1 MSNLYNPGMTLK
13 EFKDQNKMSYAKLA
27 AMIGASH
34 ATIARRF
41 CLPQTHRD
49 RMIPSAKYMTAIMTV
64 TDGAV
69 TPNDFYRVD

>member
-1 MSNLYNPGMTLK
+1 MTLR

-41 CLPQTHRD
+41 CLPRTHKD
-49 RMIPSAKYMTAIMTV
+49 RMIPSAKYMAAIMTV

-69 TPNDFYRVD
+69 TPNDFYRVV

>member
-1 MSNLYNPGMTLK
+1 MKLIEYK
-13 EFKDQNKMSYAKLA
+13 QQKKISYAKLA
-27 AMIGASH
+27 SLIGASH

-41 CLPQTHRD
+41 CLPKTHKD
-49 RMIPSAKYMTAIMTV
+49 RMIPSAKYMAAIMTV

>member
-1 MSNLYNPGMTLK
+1 MTLR

-41 CLPQTHRD
+41 CLPKTHKD

>member
-1 MSNLYNPGMTLK
+1 MTLR

-27 AMIGASH
+27 TMIGASH

-41 CLPQTHRD
+41 CLPRTHKD
-49 RMIPSAKYMTAIMTV
+49 RMIPSAKYMASIMTV

>member
-1 MSNLYNPGMTLK
+1 MTLR

-41 CLPQTHRD
+41 CLPKTHKD
-49 RMIPSAKYMTAIMTV
+49 RMIPSAKYMDAIMTV

>member
-1 MSNLYNPGMTLK
+1 MTLR

-41 CLPQTHRD
+41 CLPRTHKD
-49 RMIPSAKYMTAIMTV
+49 RMIPSAKYMDAIMTV